1 MSENNRREFLKQTG
15 QGVAATAAL
24 GWASEAAAKEGSEPL
39 TIGVIGVGGMG
50 GNHLNQLVRN
60 ADVRVAYVC
69 DVDQNRLEQAAKT
82 VESAA
87 GKAPSAVKDLRRVL
101 DDKTIDAVWIATPD
115 HWHAPA
121 AILACQ
127 AGKHVY
133 VEKPCSHNLR
143 EGRLMIETAR
153 KHQRVMQVGTQSRST
168 PHVME
173 AIKRL
178 HAGEIGEVLVAKAW
192 NSQRRRSIGHATPS
206 DPPAT
211 LDYDLWLGPAPLTPY
226 QSNLLPGIWRWWYAF
241 GAGDMGND
249 GVHDIDLAR
258 WGLGATTHP
267 SRIAALG
274 GKYFFDDDQQFP
286 DTQYVVFEYPG
297 QGRTKQLIFEQ
308 RIWSP
313 YVQEG
318 YENGN
323 AFYGTEG
330 MLLLGKQGGYKV
342 FGPRNKLIDEVK
354 GGSPDLVAHHRN
366 FIECVREGKQP
377 QADIEVHFPST
388 ALCHL
393 GNIATRVGRVI
404 RFDPQREQIVDDS
417 EANKLVRREYR
428 EDHWARPHGV

>member
-1 MSENNRREFLKQTG
+1 M
-15 QGVAATAAL
+15 
-24 GWASEAAAKEGSEPL
+24 
-39 TIGVIGVGGMG
+39 
-50 GNHLNQLVRN
+50 
-60 ADVRVAYVC
+60 
-69 DVDQNRLEQAAKT
+69 
-82 VESAA
+82 
-87 GKAPSAVKDLRRVL
+87 
-101 DDKTIDAVWIATPD
+101 
-115 HWHAPA
+115 
-121 AILACQ
+121 
-127 AGKHVY
+127 
-133 VEKPCSHNLR
+133 
-143 EGRLMIETAR
+143 
-153 KHQRVMQVGTQSRST
+153 
-168 PHVME
+168 
-173 AIKRL
+173 
-178 HAGEIGEVLVAKAW
+178 LVAKAW
-192 NSQRRRSIGHATPS
+192 NSQRRRSIGHAKPS

-226 QSNLLPGIWRWWYAF
+226 QSNLLPGVWRWWYAF

-377 QADIEVHFPST
+377 RADIEVHFPST

-393 GNIATRVGRVI
+393 GNIATRVGRI
-404 RFDPQREQIVDDS
+404 IHFDPQRKQIVDDS

-428 EDHWARPHGV
+428 EDHWAKPQGV